1 MEKPRIVQSIIVEG
15 KYDKNAL
22 RQVVDAHIIQT
33 NGFGVFSDKELL
45 TLIKRLADIRGVIIM
60 TDGDG
65 AGFVIRNYLKG
76 ALPKDKVINAYIPD
90 IKGKEKRKTQLS
102 GEGKLGVEG
111 MTPDIILKTLRDAGA
126 TFEGDSPQGA
136 SNKSREIT
144 KTDLYLAGLT
154 GGADSAWK
162 RRELIKKLELPEHM
176 SANAF
181 LQALNVLFTYEEF
194 KHFLLLNPQDRQSR

>member
-1 MEKPRIVQSIIVEG
+1 MEKPRVIQSIIVEG

-22 RQVVDAHIIQT
+22 SQVVDAHIIQT

-45 TLIKRLADIRGVIIM
+45 TLIKKLAAGHGVIIM

-76 ALPKDKVINAYIPD
+76 ALPKGKVINAYIPD
-90 IKGKEKRKTQLS
+90 IRGKEKRKTQPS

-111 MTPDIILKTLRDAGA
+111 MTPEIIIKTLRDAGA
-126 TFEGDSPQGA
+126 TFAGDRADGVP
-136 SNKSREIT
+136 NKNREIT

-154 GGADSAWK
+154 GGEDSARK
-162 RRELIKKLELPEHM
+162 RKALLKELELPENM
-176 SANAF
+176 STNAIME
-181 LQALNVLFTYEEF
+181 AINILFTYDEF
-194 KHFLLLNPQDRQSR
+194 MLLLR